1 MSSSC
6 RDHAPRITGLERSV
20 RGLSCSKIQIRQKCV
35 QNVAQYQ
42 HLRCREHV
50 GRVSAG
56 VEFDTQNREN
66 VKKCDI
72 NVQILQKMRHLR
84 HLCDTFATLFATPVL
99 YCIPTLIGH
108 FQLLRHQIFFFYSQR
123 SKKKYTL

>member
-1 MSSSC
+1 MAQC
-6 RDHAPRITGLERSV
+6 R
-20 RGLSCSKIQIRQKCV
+20 
-35 QNVAQYQ
+35 
-42 HLRCREHV
+42 HLKCREHV

-56 VEFDTQNREN
+56 VAFYTQNREN

-84 HLCDTFATLFATPVL
+84 HLCDHFPTLFATPVL

-108 FQLLRHQIFFFYSQR
+108 FQLLRHQNLFFVS
-123 SKKKYTL
+123 SAIKKKIYLIAVAKRNYVRNKARQGELSDDRRTVLG